1 MSKIF
6 LDSCDHLQTKKA
18 IAILSKLDGQTTN
31 PTLLVKNPEVAKLTS
46 GGKISLQT
54 LLEHYK
60 IAVTQISKLIPEG
73 SVSIE
78 VYAQKESTVPELLK
92 QAEEFYQWIPNA
104 HIKFP
109 ITKNGLLASQ
119 DFVNNGGRVNMT
131 LVFTQEQALAVYL
144 ATKNMKKKGDV
155 FVSPF
160 VGRLDDIG
168 IKGLDLITN
177 IVRMYKETGSKVEVL
192 SASLR
197 SMNHLDASIKAKADI
212 VTCPLSLIEEYSG
225 HKNITTPKDDL
236 LEIPYK
242 NLTATSIDEV
252 NIHHNLTE
260 FGLER
265 FVNDWKNIL
274 Q

>member
-6 LDSCDHLQTKKA
+6 LDSCDSLQTKKA
-18 IAILSKLDGQTTN
+18 IAVLKKLDGQTTN

-46 GGKISLQT
+46 GGKISLQA
-54 LLEHYK
+54 LLDQYK
-60 IAVTQISKLIPEG
+60 IAVTQISNLIPNG

-78 VYAQKESTVPELLK
+78 VYAQKDSTVEELVK

-109 ITKNGLLASQ
+109 ITKNGLLAAQ

-131 LVFTQEQALAVYL
+131 LVFTQEQALAIHL

-168 IKGLDLITN
+168 IKGIDLISN
-177 IVRMYKETGSKVEVL
+177 IVRMYKEIDSKVEVL

-197 SMNHLDASIKAKADI
+197 TISHLDSCIKAKTDI
-212 VTCPLSLIEEYSG
+212 VTCPLPLLEEYSQ
-225 HKNITTPKDDL
+225 HKNITTTNDDL
-236 LEIPYK
+236 LEIPFK
-242 NLTATSIDEV
+242 NLTAKSLEHV
-252 NIHHNLTE
+252 NIHHNLTD

-265 FVNDWKNIL
+265 FVADWKNIL
-274 Q
+274 E